1 MVLGGKKKFVIN
13 GKLRTPIFFQ
23 RKVVLLGTTIDNKLT
38 FEAHIEILCKK
49 NITQVYALQRIRK
62 SLTVMQA
69 KVLTSSFANSQF
81 NYCAMLCSR
90 KSKLR
95 LENIH
100 KITLRL
106 VYNEYEKN
114 YKDLL
119 TENNEISIHHH
130 KH

>member
-69 KVLTSSFANSQF
+69 KVLT
-81 NYCAMLCSR
+81 
-90 KSKLR
+90 
-95 LENIH
+95 
-100 KITLRL
+100 
-106 VYNEYEKN
+106 
-114 YKDLL
+114 
-119 TENNEISIHHH
+119 
-130 KH
+130 

>member
-119 TENNEISIHHH
+119 TENNEISIHHD